1 MLSYPICPTWPRW
14 VIRLVLVSAVA
25 FMSNAAP
32 ALAQPA
38 LTQEVAIT
46 EEVDQSVP
54 PDPPAPEDCP
64 EEKTKVV
71 PGPIATFTEKESGF
85 MYEARVDTGAKT
97 CSIHATKVKIEDANK
112 KSMIKNIGKKISFEL
127 ESTDGKKK
135 RVTTT
140 IADTVRVKTT
150 NSDAVQRRY
159 KVWLTLVYGD
169 VERRVHVTLNDRS
182 HMEYP
187 LLIGRNL
194 LCGAFLVDVSGQ
206 QVAKKTG
213 EKDEIEIEG
222 GDEVN
227 ESEG

>member
-1 MLSYPICPTWPRW
+1 MLSYLTCLNWSRWLLCFAVVPTC
-14 VIRLVLVSAVA
+14 VFTSS
-25 FMSNAAP
+25 MAP
-32 ALAQPA
+32 AWAQEA
-38 LTQEVAIT
+38 VIT
-46 EEVDQSVP
+46 EEVDESVP

-64 EEKTKVV
+64 EAENKVV
-71 PGPIATFTEKESGF
+71 LGPVAKFTEKESGF
-85 MYEARVDTGAKT
+85 SYRARVDTGAKT

-112 KSMIKNIGKKISFEL
+112 KSMIKNIGKKVSFEL

-150 NSDAVQRRY
+150 NSDAIQRRY
-159 KVWLTLVYGD
+159 KVWLTLSYGD

-182 HMEYP
+182 HMKYP

-194 LCGAFLVDVSGQ
+194 LCGTFLVDVSVEP
-206 QVAKKTG
+206 VA
-213 EKDEIEIEG
+213 EQIADNEEVEIED
-222 GDEVN
+222 DEEED